1 MAGASDPDIIMTI
14 DCLFVPRWL
23 GVLCNNNIGLGLTFS
38 NYWTVTVQKIS
49 VTAALNSVTQITF
62 NSLNGL
68 LP

>member
-38 NYWTVTVQKIS
+38 NYWTVTVQKIFCNCS
-49 VTAALNSVTQITF
+49 TEFSDTDYIQLS
-62 NSLNGL
+62 
-68 LP
+68 